1 MLKAGNQ
8 KVKMWKAARKAA
20 VIMMGICLLTGS
32 LCACGDD
39 SNTVISLEELAG
51 TVTDKSGDGAAV
63 ETAEGEITGEGAQGQ
78 GTNAEGNEEET
89 TEVSQNSAQTQE
101 TTAEEASKTQSG
113 NDTTE
118 ETVEEAPQEIS
129 ITISAAGDVTLGN
142 YPEQGYYLSLPYTYE
157 EVQNDRYFF
166 ENVYDIFSEDDM
178 TLVNLEGV
186 FTTSDNRREGQT
198 YSLSGKPEY
207 ANALTAGSIET
218 VSMANNHRLDYH
230 EEGTKD
236 TVAVLK
242 QEGIAYAY
250 DDIVGIYK
258 TKGISIGFVSVN
270 EVGQGY
276 AVEKYL
282 EQGIASLQED
292 GVDLIIACC
301 HWGVERE
308 YFPENYQQSLGKK
321 CIDWGADLVIGHH
334 PHVLQGIEEYN
345 GKFIVYSL
353 GNFCFGA
360 NKNPADKDC
369 MIFQQTF
376 TFADGVKQEDKDI
389 RVIPCSISSVKERN
403 DFKPTPAVGD
413 EAKRILDRI
422 NEFSAGFG
430 LTFDSEGRLE
440 E

>member
-1 MLKAGNQ
+1 MLKFGNDNLKLWNNKLKVAG
-8 KVKMWKAARKAA
+8 
-20 VIMMGICLLTGS
+20 IMLGICLLTGS

-39 SNTVISLEELAG
+39 SNAVISLEELAQTG
-51 TVTDKSGDGAAV
+51 TEESSENAV
-63 ETAEGEITGEGAQGQ
+63 EGSE
-78 GTNAEGNEEET
+78 
-89 TEVSQNSAQTQE
+89 QE
-101 TTAEEASKTQSG
+101 
-113 NDTTE
+113 TTE
-118 ETVEEAPQEIS
+118 ETKSTAEETTNVSENSGQTQEKEGTVSAEETQETETAEESMEEVPEEIS

-157 EVQNDRYFF
+157 QVQNDRYFF
-166 ENVYDIFSEDDM
+166 ENVYDIFSADDM

-186 FTTSDNRREGQT
+186 FTNSTNRREGQT

-207 ANALTAGSIET
+207 VNALTAGSVET

-258 TKGISIGFVSVN
+258 TKGIRIGFVSVN

-282 EQGIASLQED
+282 EQGIASLQEE

-308 YFPENYQQSLGKK
+308 YFPENYQQTLGKK

-345 GKFIVYSL
+345 GKYIVYSL

-376 TFADGVKQEDKDI
+376 TFVDGVKQEDKDI

-403 DFKPTPAVGD
+403 DFKPTPATGD
-413 EAKRILDRI
+413 GAKRIMDRI

-430 LTFDSEGRLE
+430 VAFDSEGRLIE
-440 E
+440 

>member
-1 MLKAGNQ
+1 MLKFGNDNLKLWSNKLKVAG
-8 KVKMWKAARKAA
+8 
-20 VIMMGICLLTGS
+20 IIMGICLLTGS

-39 SNTVISLEELAG
+39 SNAVISLEELAQ
-51 TVTDKSGDGAAV
+51 TQ
-63 ETAEGEITGEGAQGQ
+63 AEENGES
-78 GTNAEGNEEET
+78 T
-89 TEVSQNSAQTQE
+89 TETSEQA
-101 TTAEEASKTQSG
+101 A
-113 NDTTE
+113 TE
-118 ETVEEAPQEIS
+118 ETQSAAEETISESENNEQTKETEGSVSAEETQDTVAAEESVEEVPEEIS

-166 ENVYDIFSEDDM
+166 ENVYDIFSADDM

-186 FTTSDNRREGQT
+186 FTNSTNRREGQT

-207 ANALTAGSIET
+207 VNALTAGSVET

-242 QEGIAYAY
+242 KEGIAYAY

-258 TKGISIGFVSVN
+258 TKGIRIGFVSVN

-282 EQGIASLQED
+282 EQGIASLQEE

-308 YFPENYQQSLGKK
+308 YFPENYQQTLGKK

-345 GKFIVYSL
+345 GKYIVYSL

-376 TFADGVKQEDKDI
+376 TFVDGVKQENKDI

-403 DFKPTPAVGD
+403 DFKPTPATGD
-413 EAKRILDRI
+413 EAKRIMDRI

-430 LTFDSEGRLE
+430 LTFDAEGRLAE
-440 E
+440 

>member
-1 MLKAGNQ
+1 MLKAGNK
-8 KVKMWKAARKAA
+8 KVKMWNATRKVAG
-20 VIMMGICLLTGS
+20 IIMGICLLTGS

-39 SNTVISLEELAG
+39 SSAVISLEELARTG
-51 TVTDKSGDGAAV
+51 TEESSESTVEEAKQAGVEETKNATEETTSASEKSDQ
-63 ETAEGEITGEGAQGQ
+63 TKKTEGVVPAEGAQG
-78 GTNAEGNEEET
+78 TEG
-89 TEVSQNSAQTQE
+89 
-101 TTAEEASKTQSG
+101 
-113 NDTTE
+113 TE
-118 ETVEEAPQEIS
+118 ESVEEVPEEIS

-157 EVQNDRYFF
+157 ELQDDSYFF
-166 ENVYDIFSEDDM
+166 ENVYDIFSTDDM

-186 FTTSDNRREGQT
+186 FTTSTNRREGQT

-207 ANALTAGSIET
+207 VKALTAGSIET

-230 EEGTKD
+230 EEGTQD
-236 TVAVLK
+236 TVAVLE

-250 DDIVGIYK
+250 DDIVGIYE
-258 TKGISIGFVSVN
+258 TKGIRIGFVSVN
-270 EVGQGY
+270 EVSQGWG
-276 AVEKYL
+276 VEKYL
-282 EQGIASLQED
+282 EQGIASLQEE

-345 GKFIVYSL
+345 GKYIVYSL

-376 TFADGVKQEDKDI
+376 TFVDGVKQEDKDI
-389 RVIPCSISSVKERN
+389 RIIPCSISSVKERN
-403 DFKPTPAVGD
+403 DFKPTPATGD
-413 EAKRILDRI
+413 DAQRILDRI

-430 LTFDSEGRLE
+430 LTFDEEGWLTE
-440 E
+440 

>member
-1 MLKAGNQ
+1 MLKAGNNNT
-8 KVKMWKAARKAA
+8 KMWNHKLKVAG
-20 VIMMGICLLTGS
+20 IMMGICLLTGS

-39 SNTVISLEELAG
+39 SDIVISLEELIQAG
-51 TVTDKSGDGAAV
+51 TEESGENVASATLPGS
-63 ETAEGEITGEGAQGQ
+63 
-78 GTNAEGNEEET
+78 EET
-89 TEVSQNSAQTQE
+89 EGQ
-101 TTAEEASKTQSG
+101 
-113 NDTTE
+113 DTTE
-118 ETVEEAPQEIS
+118 ETTVVSENSSQTQETGGETSAEETQETNATEEALEEVPEEIS

-157 EVQNDRYFF
+157 ELQDDSYFF
-166 ENVYDIFSEDDM
+166 ENVYDIFSTDDM

-186 FTTSDNRREGQT
+186 FTTSTNRREGQT

-207 ANALTAGSIET
+207 VKALTAGCIET
-218 VSMANNHRLDYH
+218 VSMANNHQLDYH

-236 TVAVLK
+236 TVTVLE
-242 QEGIAYAY
+242 QEGIVYAY
-250 DDIVGIYK
+250 DDIVGIYE
-258 TKGISIGFVSVN
+258 TKGIRIGFVSVN
-270 EVGQGY
+270 EVSQGW

-282 EQGIASLQED
+282 EQGIASLQEQE
-292 GVDLIIACC
+292 VDLIIACC

-334 PHVLQGIEEYN
+334 PHVLQGIEEYQ
-345 GKFIVYSL
+345 GKYIVYSL

-376 TFADGVKQEDKDI
+376 TFVDGVKQEDKDI

-403 DFKPTPAVGD
+403 DFKPTPAAG
-413 EAKRILDRI
+413 EAAQRIMDRI

-430 LTFDSEGRLE
+430 VEFDAEGRLRD
-440 E
+440 

>member
-1 MLKAGNQ
+1 MLHFAKGFSMNLKKKVNKA
-8 KVKMWKAARKAA
+8 
-20 VIMMGICLLTGS
+20 IIILGICCLTGS

-39 SNTVISLEELAG
+39 VNAVISLEELSQTTG
-51 TVTDKSGDGAAV
+51 TEGIDNTGGDVDTG
-63 ETAEGEITGEGAQGQ
+63 ESSETESTAEEDVA
-78 GTNAEGNEEET
+78 ET
-89 TEVSQNSAQTQE
+89 TETSETSENSAQTPE
-101 TTAEEASKTQSG
+101 T
-113 NDTTE
+113 DTTE
-118 ETVEEAPQEIS
+118 EKVEEGPKEIS

-166 ENVYDIFSEDDM
+166 ENVYDIFSADDM

-186 FTTSDNRREGQT
+186 FTTSTNRREGQI

-207 ANALTAGSIET
+207 VKALTAGSVET

-242 QEGIAYAY
+242 QEGIFYAY

-258 TKGISIGFVSVN
+258 TKGIRIGFVSVN

-282 EQGIASLQED
+282 EEGIASLQEE

-308 YFPENYQQSLGKK
+308 YFPESYQQTLGKK

-345 GKFIVYSL
+345 GKYIVYSL

-360 NKNPADKDC
+360 NKNPSDKDC

-376 TFADGVKQEDKDI
+376 TFVDGVKQEDKDI

-403 DFKPTPAVGD
+403 DFKPTPATGD
-413 EAKRILDRI
+413 EAQRIMDRI

-430 LTFDSEGRLE
+430 LTFDAEGRLRE
-440 E
+440 

>member
-1 MLKAGNQ
+1 M
-8 KVKMWKAARKAA
+8 
-20 VIMMGICLLTGS
+20 
-32 LCACGDD
+32 
-39 SNTVISLEELAG
+39 
-51 TVTDKSGDGAAV
+51 
-63 ETAEGEITGEGAQGQ
+63 
-78 GTNAEGNEEET
+78 
-89 TEVSQNSAQTQE
+89 
-101 TTAEEASKTQSG
+101 
-113 NDTTE
+113 
-118 ETVEEAPQEIS
+118 
-129 ITISAAGDVTLGN
+129 TLGN

-166 ENVYDIFSEDDM
+166 ENVYDIFSADDM

-186 FTTSDNRREGQT
+186 FTNSTNRREGQT

-207 ANALTAGSIET
+207 VNALTAGSVET

-258 TKGISIGFVSVN
+258 TKGIRIGFVSVN

-308 YFPENYQQSLGKK
+308 YFPENYQQTLGKK

-345 GKFIVYSL
+345 GKYIVYSL

-376 TFADGVKQEDKDI
+376 TFVDGVKQEDKDI

-403 DFKPTPAVGD
+403 DFKPTPATGD
-413 EAKRILDRI
+413 EAKRIMDRI

-430 LTFDSEGRLE
+430 LTFDAEGRLE

>member
-1 MLKAGNQ
+1 MLHFTKSFSVNLKRKVNKA
-8 KVKMWKAARKAA
+8 
-20 VIMMGICLLTGS
+20 IIILGICCLTGS

-39 SNTVISLEELAG
+39 ANMVISLEELSQ
-51 TVTDKSGDGAAV
+51 TT
-63 ETAEGEITGEGAQGQ
+63 
-78 GTNAEGNEEET
+78 T
-89 TEVSQNSAQTQE
+89 TEVAENTGEESDAGEPAETESAIAENVTEATQVLENSDQSTE
-101 TTAEEASKTQSG
+101 TEA
-113 NDTTE
+113 TE
-118 ETVEEAPQEIS
+118 ETVEEVPEEIS

-157 EVQNDRYFF
+157 ELKDDSYFF
-166 ENVYDIFSEDDM
+166 ENVYDIFSADDM

-186 FTTSDNRREGQT
+186 FTNSTNRREGQT

-207 ANALTAGSIET
+207 VKALTAGSIEM

-236 TVAVLK
+236 TVAVLE
-242 QEGIAYAY
+242 QEGIIYAY
-250 DDIVGIYK
+250 DDITGIYE
-258 TKGISIGFVSVN
+258 TKGIRIGFVSVN
-270 EVGQGY
+270 EVSQGW

-282 EQGIASLQED
+282 EQGIASLQDQE
-292 GVDLIIACC
+292 VDLIIACC

-345 GKFIVYSL
+345 GKYIVYSL

-376 TFADGVKQEDKDI
+376 TFVDGVKLENKDI

-403 DFKPTPAVGD
+403 DFKPTPATGD
-413 EAKRILDRI
+413 EAQRIMDRI

-430 LTFDSEGRLE
+430 LTFDAEGRLRD
-440 E
+440 

>member
-1 MLKAGNQ
+1 MLHFTKSFSVNLKRKVNKA
-8 KVKMWKAARKAA
+8 
-20 VIMMGICLLTGS
+20 IIILGICCLTGS

-39 SNTVISLEELAG
+39 TNMVISLEELSQTTATEVAENTGEESDAG
-51 TVTDKSGDGAAV
+51 
-63 ETAEGEITGEGAQGQ
+63 ETAETESVI
-78 GTNAEGNEEET
+78 AENVTET
-89 TEVSQNSAQTQE
+89 TQTSENDDQSTE
-101 TTAEEASKTQSG
+101 TEA
-113 NDTTE
+113 TE
-118 ETVEEAPQEIS
+118 ETVEEVPEEIS

-157 EVQNDRYFF
+157 ELKDDSYFF
-166 ENVYDIFSEDDM
+166 ENVYDIFSTDDM

-186 FTTSDNRREGQT
+186 FTNSTNRREGQT

-207 ANALTAGSIET
+207 VKALTAGSIEM

-236 TVAVLK
+236 TVAVLE
-242 QEGIAYAY
+242 QEGIIYAY
-250 DDIVGIYK
+250 DDITGIYE
-258 TKGISIGFVSVN
+258 TKGIRIGFVSVN
-270 EVGQGY
+270 EVSQGW

-282 EQGIASLQED
+282 EQGIASLQDQE
-292 GVDLIIACC
+292 VDLIIACC

-345 GKFIVYSL
+345 GKYIVYSL

-376 TFADGVKQEDKDI
+376 TFVDGVKLENKDI

-403 DFKPTPAVGD
+403 DFKPTPATGD
-413 EAKRILDRI
+413 EAQRIMDRI

-430 LTFDSEGRLE
+430 LSFDAEGRLRD
-440 E
+440 

>member
-1 MLKAGNQ
+1 MLKARDK
-8 KVKMWKAARKAA
+8 KVKIWKAARKAA
-20 VIMMGICLLTGS
+20 GIIMGICLLTGS

-39 SNTVISLEELAG
+39 SNAVISMEELAH
-51 TVTDKSGDGAAV
+51 TGAGKNH
-63 ETAEGEITGEGAQGQ
+63 E
-78 GTNAEGNEEET
+78 
-89 TEVSQNSAQTQE
+89 S
-101 TTAEEASKTQSG
+101 TAEESEQVTVEETQSAAEETASASENSDQTKEAEATESAETSQETESMG
-113 NDTTE
+113 EGDATE
-118 ETVEEAPQEIS
+118 ENVEEAPKEIS

-166 ENVYDIFSEDDM
+166 ENVYDIFSADDM

-186 FTTSDNRREGQT
+186 FTNSDNRREGQT

-236 TVAVLK
+236 TVAALK

-258 TKGISIGFVSVN
+258 TKGIRIGFVSVN

-282 EQGIASLQED
+282 EQGIASLQEE

-376 TFADGVKQEDKDI
+376 TFVDGVKQEDKDI

-413 EAKRILDRI
+413 EAKRIMDRI

-430 LTFDSEGRLE
+430 ITFDAEGRLVE
-440 E
+440 

>member
-1 MLKAGNQ
+1 MLKFGNDNLKLWNNKLKVAG
-8 KVKMWKAARKAA
+8 
-20 VIMMGICLLTGS
+20 IMLGICLLTGS

-39 SNTVISLEELAG
+39 SNAVISLEELAQTG
-51 TVTDKSGDGAAV
+51 TEESSENAV
-63 ETAEGEITGEGAQGQ
+63 EGSE
-78 GTNAEGNEEET
+78 
-89 TEVSQNSAQTQE
+89 QE
-101 TTAEEASKTQSG
+101 
-113 NDTTE
+113 TTE
-118 ETVEEAPQEIS
+118 ETKSTAEETTNVSENSGQTQEKEGTVSAEETQETETAEESMEEVPEEIS

-166 ENVYDIFSEDDM
+166 ENVYDIFSADDM

-186 FTTSDNRREGQT
+186 FTNSTNRREGQT

-207 ANALTAGSIET
+207 VNALTAGSVET

-258 TKGISIGFVSVN
+258 TKGIRIGFVSVN

-308 YFPENYQQSLGKK
+308 YFPENYQQTLGKK

-345 GKFIVYSL
+345 GKYIVYSL

-376 TFADGVKQEDKDI
+376 TFVDGVKQENKDI

-403 DFKPTPAVGD
+403 DFKPTPATGD
-413 EAKRILDRI
+413 EAKRIMDRI

-430 LTFDSEGRLE
+430 VAFDSDGRLIE
-440 E
+440 